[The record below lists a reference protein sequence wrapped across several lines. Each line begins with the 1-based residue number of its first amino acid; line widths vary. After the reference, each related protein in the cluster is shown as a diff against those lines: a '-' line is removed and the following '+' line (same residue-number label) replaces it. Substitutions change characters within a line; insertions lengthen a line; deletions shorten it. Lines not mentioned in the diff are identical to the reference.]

1 MKLPKF
7 IAPKFSFTKSPLS
20 MRLDRGEARK
30 TGRFV
35 ALFVLVYLLISIGFY
50 AIIPEQ
56 SLQQGIAGATAA
68 MFSGDVSLEENPV
81 VSLPSGIMIE
91 ISPLCTGM
99 LELFIIVAAILS
111 SVGISLKKRA
121 AGAAL
126 AAAIVFALNIFRIS
140 VTTLLILG
148 AESLEVVELAHN
160 ILFRIFLFVS
170 IAAIYIAWFY
180 WAVKSDARGKDA
192 GKGQNS

>member
-7 IAPKFSFTKSPLS
+7 SAPKFSSTKSPLS
-20 MRLDRGEARK
+20 MKLDREEARK

-35 ALFVLVYLLISIGFY
+35 ALFVLVYLVISIGFY
-50 AIIPEQ
+50 AVIPEP
-56 SLQQGIAGATAA
+56 SLQQGIAGITSA
-68 MFSGDVSLEENPV
+68 MFSGEVFLEENPV

-99 LELFIIVAAILS
+99 LELFIIVAAILA

-126 AAAIVFALNIFRIS
+126 AAVIVFALNLFRIS
-140 VTTLLILG
+140 FTTMLILG
-148 AESLEVVELAHN
+148 TGSMEVIELAHN
-160 ILFRIFLFVS
+160 VMFRIFLFIS
-170 IAAIYIAWFY
+170 ISAIYIAWFY
-180 WAVKSDARGKDA
+180 WAVKSESTKP
-192 GKGQNS
+192 KQKL